1 MKNHLL
7 AGMSRLCKATL
18 TVIVGLSL
26 VINLATPAFAQED
39 VETATPKASF
49 SSAADVTEVDGV
61 PVIDL
66 EPKLDLNYA
75 MLRRFRE
82 LPGFYPTLGQK
93 IIKAVPFNSVEDVV
107 NIDGLTDKQVR
118 LLRANFK
125 NFVVGEYDEGAN
137 DFETRLNKGFYD

>member
-7 AGMSRLCKATL
+7 AGVPRLFKATL
-18 TVIVGLSL
+18 VLIVGISL
-26 VINLATPAFAQED
+26 AFNLATPAFAQED
-39 VETATPKASF
+39 VETVAPAVQ
-49 SSAADVTEVDGV
+49 SSAASVAEVDGV

-66 EPKLDLNYA
+66 QPKLDLNYA

-125 NFVVGEYDEGAN
+125 NFVVGDYDEGAN

>member
-7 AGMSRLCKATL
+7 AGVARLCKATL
-18 TVIVGLSL
+18 AFIIGISL
-26 VINLATPAFAQED
+26 VINLATPALAQESVD
-39 VETATPKASF
+39 TVAPAEQ

-66 EPKLDLNYA
+66 QPKLDLNYA

-107 NIDGLTDKQVR
+107 NIDGLTDKQIR

-125 NFVVGEYDEGAN
+125 NFVVGDYDEGAN

>member
-7 AGMSRLCKATL
+7 AGVTRLCKATL
-18 TVIVGLSL
+18 VLIVSVSL
-26 VINLATPAFAQED
+26 VLNLATPAFAQEEAEA
-39 VETATPKASF
+39 VAPAVQ
-49 SSAADVTEVDGV
+49 SSAASMTEVDGV

-66 EPKLDLNYA
+66 QPKLDLNYA

-93 IIKAVPFNSVEDVV
+93 IIKAVPFDSVEDVV

-118 LLRANFK
+118 LLRANFN
-125 NFVVGEYDEGAN
+125 NFVVGDYDEGAN

>member
-7 AGMSRLCKATL
+7 AGVARLCKATL
-18 TVIVGLSL
+18 VLIVGLSL
-26 VINLATPAFAQED
+26 VLNLATPAFAQED
-39 VETATPKASF
+39 VESVAPAVR
-49 SSAADVTEVDGV
+49 SSAASVTEVDGV

-66 EPKLDLNYA
+66 QPKLDLNYA